1 MLVQDS
7 KTLILMALLVSSNA
21 PLPFLNRLQQIKRE
35 KSLVY
40 QTYCRPDS
48 TRILCN
54 NIRLFCVPAF
64 GKILTFLIPKSL
76 EKRALMEN
84 LLFSQRILIS
94 LGSDQF
100 IVLLGFLPPKS
111 ASRKFFLL
119 LPYFSKPQLCYQTIG
134 IDFQCNGST
143 FCQGICISFTTQL

>member
-76 EKRALMEN
+76 EKKSFDGKLAI
-84 LLFSQRILIS
+84 FSTYFDKPRLRP
-94 LGSDQF
+94 
-100 IVLLGFLPPKS
+100 VYRPVGFS
-111 ASRKFFLL
+111 APQKCIQEVFLAASIFFQATAL
-119 LPYFSKPQLCYQTIG
+119 LPNDWNRFPV
-134 IDFQCNGST
+134 
-143 FCQGICISFTTQL
+143 